1 MEFVSRTIDTI
12 VKRQAEV
19 SSLLMAVLVV
29 FVCFEVV
36 LRYIFN
42 APTVWSLELT
52 TYLYGIHF
60 VMGYSYTELHR
71 GHVRVDILS
80 ARFPPKVQD
89 VIYILLT
96 IAITLPLVGLLAVWA
111 WDNAITSTLI
121 FERLSSA
128 WAPPLWPVKL
138 FMAIGFTFLFL
149 QVFSNLIKRFLSF
162 GHQEA
167 PR

>member
-12 VKRQAEV
+12 VKRQAEG
-19 SSLLMAVLVV
+19 SSLLMALLVV

-36 LRYIFN
+36 LRYVFN

-60 VMGYSYTELHR
+60 VMGYSYTELHH

-80 ARFPPKVQD
+80 SRFPPKVQD
-89 VIYILLT
+89 VIYIVLT
-96 IAITLPLVGLLAVWA
+96 LAITLPLVGLLAIWA

-128 WAPPLWPVKL
+128 WAPPLWPIKL

-167 PR
+167 HR

>member
-19 SSLLMAVLVV
+19 SSLLMALLVV
-29 FVCFEVV
+29 FVCIEVV
-36 LRYIFN
+36 LRYVFN
-42 APTVWSLELT
+42 APTVWNLELT

-60 VMGYSYTELHR
+60 VMGYSYTELHH

-80 ARFPPKVQD
+80 SRFPPKVQD
-89 VIYILLT
+89 VIYIVLT
-96 IAITLPLVGLLAVWA
+96 LAITLPLVGLLAIWA

-128 WAPPLWPVKL
+128 WAPPLWPIKL

-167 PR
+167 HR

>member
-19 SSLLMAVLVV
+19 SSLLMALLVV

-60 VMGYSYTELHR
+60 VMGYSYTELHH

-80 ARFPPKVQD
+80 SRFPPKVQD
-89 VIYILLT
+89 VIYIVLT
-96 IAITLPLVGLLAVWA
+96 LAITLPLVGLLAIWA

-128 WAPPLWPVKL
+128 WAPPLWPIKL

-167 PR
+167 HR